1 MYFSA
6 EAVVLAPALLL
17 AGLALRPRG
26 AQLATLLTAVAL
38 IAAAF
43 ATRLQPFAI
52 HTFLWAHL
60 LQNVVL
66 AEWAPA
72 LLVLAVPRSHA
83 QRVHVAP
90 LVALPSWLATYFA
103 WHLPWIYDFAL
114 RHPHSL
120 LHVEHLTYL
129 FAGICMW
136 WPVIHG
142 RHSSGVKA
150 AYLFAAFVLASPL
163 GLVLALVP
171 RPLYSF
177 YAHAPRTWGPSPRA
191 DQQIAGVTMA
201 VEQAAVLFAVFA
213 VYVSRFL
220 QDEQLEG
227 VYSRLTDSA
236 NRLGAASNHESVRN
250 SRASS
255 SEASSRTSM

>member
-1 MYFSA
+1 MYASA
-6 EAVVLAPALLL
+6 EAVVLAPLLLL
-17 AGLALRPRG
+17 AGLLLRPRG
-26 AQLATLLTAVAL
+26 LQFASLLAAGAL
-38 IAAAF
+38 IAF
-43 ATRLQPFAI
+43 ATRLQPFAL

-72 LLVLAVPRSHA
+72 LLVLAVPGPHA
-83 QRVHVAP
+83 ARVRIPP
-90 LVALPSWLATYFA
+90 LVALPLWLGTYFV
-103 WHLPWIYDFAL
+103 WHLPWVYDLAL

-120 LHVEHLTYL
+120 LHVEHVSYL
-129 FAGICMW
+129 LAGIGMW

-142 RHSSGVKA
+142 RYSSGVKA

-163 GLVLALVP
+163 GLLLALVP

-177 YAHAPRTWGPSPRA
+177 YANAPRTWGPSPRA

-201 VEQAAVLFAVFA
+201 VEQAVVLFAVFA

-220 QDEQLEG
+220 RDEQLEG
-227 VYSRLTDSA
+227 VYSRLNDSA
-236 NRLGAASNHESVRN
+236 SRLGAASSHESVRN

-255 SEASSRTSM
+255 GEASSRTSM

>member
-17 AGLALRPRG
+17 GGLALRPRG
-26 AQLATLLTAVAL
+26 PRLAALLAAVGL

-43 ATRLQPFAI
+43 ATRLQPFAL

-66 AEWAPA
+66 AEWAPG
-72 LLVLAVPRSHA
+72 LLVLAIPPRLAS
-83 QRVHVAP
+83 RVRISP
-90 LVALPSWLATYFA
+90 LVALPVWLVTYFA

-120 LHVEHLTYL
+120 LHVEHVTYL
-129 FAGICMW
+129 LAGLYVW
-136 WPVIHG
+136 WPVVHG
-142 RHSSGVKA
+142 RHSAGAKA

-163 GLVLALVP
+163 GLLLALVP
-171 RPLYSF
+171 RPIYSV
-177 YAHAPRTWGPSPRA
+177 YAHAPRTWGPAPRA

-201 VEQAAVLFAVFA
+201 VEQAVVLFAVFA
-213 VYVSRFL
+213 VYVLRFL
-220 QDEQLEG
+220 REEQLEG
-227 VYSRLTDSA
+227 VYSRLSDSA
-236 NRLGAASNHESVRN
+236 SFLGAASSHESVRN

-255 SEASSRTSM
+255 GEASSRTSM

>member
-1 MYFSA
+1 MYASA
-6 EAVVLAPALLL
+6 EAVVLAPSLLL

-26 AQLATLLTAVAL
+26 AQPATLLAAVAL

-43 ATRLQPFAI
+43 ATRLQPFAL

-72 LLVLAVPRSHA
+72 LLVLAIPRRHA
-83 QRVHVAP
+83 ARVSIPP
-90 LVALPSWLATYFA
+90 LVALPLWLGTYFV

-120 LHVEHLTYL
+120 LHVEHVTYL
-129 FAGICMW
+129 LAGICMW

-142 RHSSGVKA
+142 RYSSGLKA

-163 GLVLALVP
+163 GLLLALVP

-220 QDEQLEG
+220 QEEQLEG
-227 VYSRLTDSA
+227 VYSRLNDSA
-236 NRLGAASNHESVRN
+236 SRLGAASSHESVRN

-255 SEASSRTSM
+255 SEASSRRSM